1 MSIFI
6 WILSGLAIALAVY
19 SIFYTV
25 AALKEQK
32 AVKGDL
38 NPQVNEKVRQ
48 HPYLLN
54 PVFLALAISA
64 LLIAGFIFYYA
75 FS

>member
-1 MSIFI
+1 MSIYI
-6 WILSGLAIALAVY
+6 WILSFLAIAIAGY
-19 SIFYTV
+19 SIYYTL

-54 PVFLALAISA
+54 PVFLALIISA
-64 LLIAGFIFYYA
+64 LLIAGLIFYYA